1 MQINTIFTFK
11 TNYSFSLKEII
22 FAEMNMVNKGIMSLL
37 LFLIKVYQLAIS
49 PFLGVNKC
57 RYVPTCSE
65 YAKQALIKHGIFK
78 GFWLALKRIGRCAPW
93 GGHGFDPVP

>member
-1 MQINTIFTFK
+1 
-11 TNYSFSLKEII
+11 
-22 FAEMNMVNKGIMSLL
+22 MNMINKAIMSIL
-37 LFLIKVYQLAIS
+37 LFIIKVYQLGIS
-49 PFLGVNKC
+49 PFLGANKC

-65 YAKQALIKHGIFK
+65 YAKQAFIKHGLFK

>member
-1 MQINTIFTFK
+1 MKYFK
-11 TNYSFSLKEII
+11 
-22 FAEMNMVNKGIMSLL
+22 KGIMYLL

-49 PFLGVNKC
+49 PFLGTNKC
-57 RYVPTCSE
+57 RYVPTCSD
-65 YAKQALIKHGIFK
+65 YAKEALLKHGILK